1 MNLLKKTDFDDKLKK
16 INKKVTLNKTKHVVK
31 IEEKLTDLV
40 KNQKKD
46 MVLCYTVFILQ
57 AMMVIMF

>member
-1 MNLLKKTDFDDKLKK
+1 MNLFKKTDFDDKLKK

-31 IEEKLTDLV
+31 IEEKLTDLA

>member
-16 INKKVTLNKTKHVVK
+16 INKKVTLNKHVVK
-31 IEEKLTDLV
+31 IEEKLTDLA

>member
-31 IEEKLTDLV
+31 IEEKLTDLA

-46 MVLCYTVFILQ
+46 MVLCYAVFILQ

>member
-31 IEEKLTDLV
+31 IEGKLTDLA

-46 MVLCYTVFILQ
+46 MVLCYTVLILQ

>member
-1 MNLLKKTDFDDKLKK
+1 MNLLKKTDFDHKLKK

-31 IEEKLTDLV
+31 IEEKLTDLT

-46 MVLCYTVFILQ
+46 MVLC
-57 AMMVIMF
+57 

>member
-31 IEEKLTDLV
+31 IEEELTDLA